1 MRYAVS
7 AKYKQ
12 FCSCFEECAEFAIMD
27 VVDNT
32 IVSENFWSSPP
43 KLPGLVSSWFVD
55 DMKVDA
61 VITGHIDAQTELLL
75 KEKNI
80 QVVTGAEHQ
89 STRTILEEYLT
100 DSGEAGVGGCG
111 F

>member
-12 FCSCFEECAEFAIMD
+12 FCACFEECAEFAIMD
-27 VVDNT
+27 VVDNA

-43 KLPGLVSSWFVD
+43 KLPGRVSSWFVD

-75 KEKNI
+75 KEKHI
-80 QVVTGAEHQ
+80 HVVTGAEHQ
-89 STRTILEEYLT
+89 STRKALEEFLANSDT
-100 DSGEAGVGGCG
+100 SGTFGCG